1 MRMTMISMV
10 VLMISITDDN
20 DNNSDDFSDNNN
32 YRCLGLPN
40 LAGASNVVLD
50 AVDGGVLLKFCTASF
65 AKILPLNISV
75 RIHMISQNKNKKHS
89 HGLVLLLRCRYCT
102 FMTSRAFLSYYL
114 PLSSPYLLIL
124 F

>member
-1 MRMTMISMV
+1 
-10 VLMISITDDN
+10 MISITDDN

-40 LAGASNVVLD
+40 LAGASNFILD
-50 AVDGGVLLKFCTASF
+50 AFDGVVLLKFCTASF

-89 HGLVLLLRCRYCT
+89 QEKK
-102 FMTSRAFLSYYL
+102 
-114 PLSSPYLLIL
+114 LIECV
-124 F
+124 

>member
-50 AVDGGVLLKFCTASF
+50 AFDGGVLLKFCTASF

-89 HGLVLLLRCRYCT
+89 QENKFIECV
-102 FMTSRAFLSYYL
+102 
-114 PLSSPYLLIL
+114 
-124 F
+124 

>member
-40 LAGASNVVLD
+40 LAGASNFILD
-50 AVDGGVLLKFCTASF
+50 AFDGVVLLKFCTASF

-89 HGLVLLLRCRYCT
+89 QKK
-102 FMTSRAFLSYYL
+102 
-114 PLSSPYLLIL
+114 IN
-124 F
+124 